1 MIYIVLFFCGILVG
15 CDNSVV
21 SDCKDYN
28 IYLRIEQA
36 DGVSTSTPLLL
47 NNGVKV
53 GKVVRIEIMPNGDIL
68 FTVRMDC
75 KEKLPVNTNVSLNWS
90 NQLKIDKA
98 FMIDY
103 PKNNK
108 QYYNENDT
116 LRVNN
121 MTE

>member
-1 MIYIVLFFCGILVG
+1 M
-15 CDNSVV
+15 
-21 SDCKDYN
+21 
-28 IYLRIEQA
+28 EQA

-47 NNGVKV
+47 NNGGKV

-68 FTVRMDC
+68 FTVKMDC
-75 KEKLPVNTNVSLNWS
+75 KVKLPVNTNISLNWS